1 MDVKKLTVVSL
12 LLTAIAL
19 ATCAPPAPAQDAN
32 PDIDPDAGTV
42 AEQDTDPVKDLDSA
56 TTGLL
61 EIMLTDAP
69 PDLNVEKALVTI
81 SSVEVHRAG
90 EDDDGED
97 DDDKGWITVVETAQT
112 FDLIAVKEAEAF
124 LGSAELAPG
133 KYTQIRLHVEK
144 AVATIDGTEH
154 ELKVPSEKIK
164 LNHPF
169 TIEPG
174 SITKL
179 TLDFDAQKSIHQAG
193 RKYMLKPTIK
203 VVTE

>member
-1 MDVKKLTVVSL
+1 MDVKKLTAVLL
-12 LLTAIAL
+12 LLTAIVL
-19 ATCAPPAPAQDAN
+19 AACAPPAPTQDAN
-32 PDIDPDAGTV
+32 SDIDPDTGAV
-42 AEQDTDPVKDLDSA
+42 AEQDTEA

-90 EDDDGED
+90 GD
-97 DDDKGWITVVETAQT
+97 DDDKGWITVVAAAQI
-112 FDLIAVKEAEAF
+112 FDLIAVKDAEAF
-124 LGSAELAPG
+124 LGSAELASG
-133 KYTQIRLHVEK
+133 KYTQVRLHVEK
-144 AVATIDGTEH
+144 AMATIDGTEY
-154 ELKVPSEKIK
+154 ELQVPSEKIK

-174 SITKL
+174 STTKL

-193 RKYMLKPTIK
+193 KKYMLKPTIK
-203 VVTE
+203 VTSEVK

>member
-1 MDVKKLTVVSL
+1 MDVKKLTAVLL
-12 LLTAIAL
+12 LLTAIVL
-19 ATCAPPAPAQDAN
+19 AACAPPAPTQDAN
-32 PDIDPDAGTV
+32 SDIDPDTGAV
-42 AEQDTDPVKDLDSA
+42 AEQDTEA

-90 EDDDGED
+90 EGDDGED
-97 DDDKGWITVVETAQT
+97 DEDDKGWITVVETARA
-112 FDLIAVKEAEAF
+112 FDLIAVKDAEAF
-124 LGSAELAPG
+124 LGSAELASG

-144 AVATIDGTEH
+144 AVATIDGTEY

-174 SITKL
+174 STTKL

-193 RKYMLKPTIK
+193 KKYMLKPTIK
-203 VVTE
+203 VTSEVK